1 MRQVHGW
8 LGLLLVMS
16 GCRHPSAVW
25 KGVVEWPD
33 ARSARP
39 VTSPMPA
46 GAAQAAVG
54 AVREF
59 VRTQPPR
66 LFSGCSHPEDGLNVS
81 LFTGPTPGL
90 YYVLLDPDFERCEG
104 PRRRILDGWFFYAV
118 TPHGDVVAESPGP
131 PDEGADIEPPP
142 QAPAPRNPSQEPPP
156 LPAPVPPVVP
166 TGDGERSSGAAS
178 G

>member
-1 MRQVHGW
+1 MRQGHGW

-16 GCRHPSAVW
+16 GCRHPAAAW

-33 ARSARP
+33 ERSARP
-39 VTSPMPA
+39 VESPIPA
-46 GAAQAAVG
+46 GAVQAAMG

-59 VRTQPPR
+59 VRTNPRR
-66 LFSGCSHPEDGLNVS
+66 LFSGCEHPEDGVNVS

-90 YYVLLDPDFERCEG
+90 YYVLVDPDFERCVG

-118 TPHGDVVAESPGP
+118 TPQGDVVAESPGP
-131 PDEGADIEPPP
+131 PDEGAPVEPPRAP
-142 QAPAPRNPSQEPPP
+142 PPPAPEPP
-156 LPAPVPPVVP
+156 APEPS
-166 TGDGERSSGAAS
+166 GDVERSSGAAS